1 MTESLSKTPDFSGEE
16 MNLEDAEIQRVSDLM
31 DEIEPIVQK
40 ELIKIINDEGYT
52 VALSVC
58 SNTATSLM
66 AMSLVMVSRSGG
78 DVNAFIRVLLDE
90 IKGKY
95 DHTRKALLESA
106 DLIAALSEANG
117 QNSETRH

>member
-1 MTESLSKTPDFSGEE
+1 MTESLSKTPDFSGKE
-16 MNLEDAEIQRVSDLM
+16 MNLEDVEIQRVSDLM

-95 DHTRKALLESA
+95 DHTRAALRESA
-106 DLIAALSEANG
+106 DLIAALCEANG